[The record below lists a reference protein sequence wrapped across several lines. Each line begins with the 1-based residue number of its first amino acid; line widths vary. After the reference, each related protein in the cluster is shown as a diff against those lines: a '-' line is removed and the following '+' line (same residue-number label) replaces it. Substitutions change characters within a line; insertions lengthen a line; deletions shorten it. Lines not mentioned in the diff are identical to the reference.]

1 MKRSARAMLTTGVA
15 ALSVGAVVATP
26 SAPPEALRT
35 VLGVRPATVA
45 TEIPPLTSSAQPTI
59 ISEAELETA
68 VALIEQLTPM
78 TDGRLLTVR
87 LGSYDKPG
95 TATVAPSVSK
105 EAEGAHHDAV
115 VRDSA
120 DVQSLDNPAPL
131 NAASNIID
139 AVYSVTRYWANYVSL
154 DLGPWL
160 INWVPFGYLVSDQIS
175 IWYPSFVLPVVDSFV
190 YDFLDPVVNDP
201 LNLGVWLKGIGD
213 IVNTAVTGVYNG
225 VVSEIDYVLSFGWFP
240 IPLPPLPDF
249 PLPGLASDSTPAA
262 MALASSEV
270 HAERAALTDES
281 VVADETG
288 ETTAEQV
295 EADETDNATEDP
307 VEAPAEHGQANPG
320 TLVDDVD
327 ESAEEE
333 TSESSIEGGEG
344 THDAPNSA
352 DEPDAAEE
360 SGDTDP
366 SGDEDAGGAE
376 QDGESGSGEKSADNN
391 SDDAGVADSN
401 E

>member
-1 MKRSARAMLTTGVA
+1 
-15 ALSVGAVVATP
+15 
-26 SAPPEALRT
+26 
-35 VLGVRPATVA
+35 
-45 TEIPPLTSSAQPTI
+45 
-59 ISEAELETA
+59 
-68 VALIEQLTPM
+68 M
-78 TDGRLLTVR
+78 TDGRLLVVG

-105 EAEGAHHDAV
+105 EAEGAHHDV
-115 VRDSA
+115 VVHDSADGLA
-120 DVQSLDNPAPL
+120 DVQSLDNPAPPL

-154 DLGPWL
+154 ELGPPWL

-175 IWYPSFVLPVVDSFV
+175 IWYPNFVLPVVDSFV

-201 LNLGVWLKGIGD
+201 LNLGVWLDGIGD

-270 HAERAALTDES
+270 DAERAALTDETA
-281 VVADETG
+281 VADETG

-307 VEAPAEHGQANPG
+307 VEAPAEQGQADPG

-327 ESAEEE
+327 ESAGGEE
-333 TSESSIEGGEG
+333 TSESSVEEGEE
-344 THDAPNSA
+344 TQDAPNSA
-352 DEPDAAEE
+352 DEPDSAEE

-376 QDGESGSGEKSADNN
+376 QDGESGSGEKSP
-391 SDDAGVADSN
+391 
-401 E
+401 

>member
-15 ALSVGAVVATP
+15 ALSVGAVVTTP
-26 SAPPEALRT
+26 SVPPEALRA
-35 VLGVRPATVA
+35 VLGVRPATVVTDIA
-45 TEIPPLTSSAQPTI
+45 PLISSAQPTLV
-59 ISEAELETA
+59 SEAELETA
-68 VALIEQLTPM
+68 LALIEQLTPV
-78 TDGRLLTVR
+78 TDGRLLTVG
-87 LGSYDKPG
+87 LGSSDKPG
-95 TATVAPSVSK
+95 TATVAPSVSN
-105 EAEGAHHDAV
+105 EADVV
-115 VRDSA
+115 VRDSVDGLA

-154 DLGPWL
+154 ELGPWL

-175 IWYPSFVLPVVDSFV
+175 IWYPNFVLPVVDSFV

-201 LNLGVWLKGIGD
+201 LNLGVWLEGIGD

-249 PLPGLASDSTPAA
+249 PLPGLASDTTPAA
-262 MALASSEV
+262 MTLASSEV
-270 HAERAALTDES
+270 DAEPAELTDES
-281 VVADETG
+281 VVADDTG

-295 EADETDNATEDP
+295 DTDETDTATEDP
-307 VEAPAEHGQANPG
+307 AEAPAEQGQTDPA
-320 TLVDDVD
+320 TLVDGVD
-327 ESAEEE
+327 EAAEEG
-333 TSESSIEGGEG
+333 TSESSIEEGEE
-344 THDAPNSA
+344 TPDAPN
-352 DEPDAAEE
+352 AAEE

-366 SGDEDAGGAE
+366 SGDEGAGGAE
-376 QDGESGSGEKSADNN
+376 QDGESGSGENSADSN
-391 SDDAGVADSN
+391 SDDAGAPDSN

>member
-15 ALSVGAVVATP
+15 ALSVGAVVTTP
-26 SAPPEALRT
+26 SVPPEALRT
-35 VLGVRPATVA
+35 VLGVRPATVVTDIA
-45 TEIPPLTSSAQPTI
+45 PLISSAQPTLV
-59 ISEAELETA
+59 SEAELETA
-68 VALIEQLTPM
+68 LALIEQLTPV
-78 TDGRLLTVR
+78 TDGRLLTVG
-87 LGSYDKPG
+87 LGSSDKPG
-95 TATVAPSVSK
+95 TATVAPSVSN
-105 EAEGAHHDAV
+105 EADVV
-115 VRDSA
+115 VRDSADGLA

-131 NAASNIID
+131 NAASNFID

-154 DLGPWL
+154 ELGPWL

-201 LNLGVWLKGIGD
+201 LNLGVWLKGVGD

-262 MALASSEV
+262 MTLASSEV
-270 HAERAALTDES
+270 DAEPAELTAES
-281 VVADETG
+281 VVADDTG
-288 ETTAEQV
+288 ETTSEQV
-295 EADETDNATEDP
+295 DTDETDTATEDSA
-307 VEAPAEHGQANPG
+307 EAQAEQGQTDPG
-320 TLVDDVD
+320 TLVDGVD
-327 ESAEEE
+327 EAAEEG
-333 TSESSIEGGEG
+333 TSESSIEEGEE
-344 THDAPNSA
+344 TPDAPNGA

-366 SGDEDAGGAE
+366 YGDEDAGGAE
-376 QDGESGSGEKSADNN
+376 QEGESGSGENSADSN
-391 SDDAGVADSN
+391 SDDAGAPDSN